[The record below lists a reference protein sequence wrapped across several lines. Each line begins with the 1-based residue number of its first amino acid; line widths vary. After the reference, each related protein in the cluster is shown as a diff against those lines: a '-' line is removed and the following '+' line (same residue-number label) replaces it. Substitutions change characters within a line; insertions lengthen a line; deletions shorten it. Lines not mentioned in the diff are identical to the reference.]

1 MPHLA
6 LIPGLNNTHAV
17 FDLLCPLLPTDITA
31 HTESSPPHDTVEA
44 IAQSWLD
51 RLPERFHLLGFSFGG
66 YVALAIQQM
75 APQRVQGLALLCTS
89 PGSDSSDQVQNR
101 LTMIDQLQSGTLD
114 YLTLVCANPSN
125 AFHPDT
131 LNRQDILAR
140 RLTMVAEYGMERFIA
155 HLRACMQRP
164 ARDDVWRS
172 ALNPLLVAGSHD
184 RLLKPQKLRELAAS
198 RPGCAF
204 HLIEGAG
211 HLVPLEQ
218 PQALADIVVPWV
230 RGSS

>member
-1 MPHLA
+1 M
-6 LIPGLNNTHAV
+6 
-17 FDLLCPLLPTDITA
+17 
-31 HTESSPPHDTVEA
+31 
-44 IAQSWLD
+44 
-51 RLPERFHLLGFSFGG
+51 
-66 YVALAIQQM
+66 
-75 APQRVQGLALLCTS
+75 
-89 PGSDSSDQVQNR
+89 
-101 LTMIDQLQSGTLD
+101 
-114 YLTLVCANPSN
+114 
-125 AFHPDT
+125 
-131 LNRQDILAR
+131 

-184 RLLKPQKLRELAAS
+184 RLLKPQTLRELAAS

-204 HLIEGAG
+204 HLIDGAG

>member
-1 MPHLA
+1 MAHLV
-6 LIPGLNNTHAV
+6 LLPGLNNTSAV
-17 FDLLCPLLPTDITA
+17 FGAVAQALPADIQPHCPDLPALT
-31 HTESSPPHDTVEA
+31 TVELLA
-44 IAQSWLD
+44 KQVLHDAPASFWLG
-51 RLPERFHLLGFSFGG
+51 GFSFGG

-131 LNRQDILAR
+131 LNRQDILAM